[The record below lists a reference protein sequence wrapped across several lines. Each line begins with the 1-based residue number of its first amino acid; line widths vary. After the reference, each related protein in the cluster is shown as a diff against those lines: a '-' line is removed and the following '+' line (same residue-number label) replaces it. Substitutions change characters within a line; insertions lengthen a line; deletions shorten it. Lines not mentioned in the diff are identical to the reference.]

1 MAATGASSGNAKIP
15 ASVWYATILICM
27 QSFLQGY
34 IFMALNPALVMGDL
48 KSASDCYDGT
58 DPSCPVGSIYNDL
71 QLSTL
76 EVGLA
81 TSLVMLGGLA
91 GCILSMKPGEL
102 YGRRYTILMNNFVLI
117 VGAVLSS
124 LGSKNLLFVGRFIS
138 GLGVGC
144 TSVLAPILL
153 AEMSPDAHRGTIT
166 TMHQVS
172 VTLAI
177 LVASFVGYFFVTY
190 KEHGWQWCQ
199 GVEVLPCAIMLLG
212 CKYVPESPKWL
223 VAQGRPDDALEQLKV
238 LRHAG
243 DNLQEEIRSMTADC
257 KSVESSAAVSW
268 KEVFSSRRGVAIGC
282 MLMFIQAFTGINTVV
297 FYSTTIFGF
306 AGFKQAILATS
317 SFASVN
323 FLATIFSAYIID
335 IYGRKILLFSG
346 TCIMCVA
353 LVLLSATLLS
363 SETSGASGLV
373 AVFAVLL
380 YVFGFA
386 IGLGAVV
393 WVMMSELIPTRSRSK
408 AVSLF
413 LVINWVGN
421 FCIGLFSLEAI
432 NGLGGVSDSMSDDA
446 VQNAEKKGVGY
457 LYIIFASTSCLAC
470 FYVWFQVP
478 ETKGKRPEDF
488 QAEGQRG
495 LLDGDRR
502 GQ

>member
-1 MAATGASSGNAKIP
+1 
-15 ASVWYATILICM
+15 
-27 QSFLQGY
+27 
-34 IFMALNPALVMGDL
+34 MALNPALVMGDL
-48 KSASDCYDGT
+48 KSSSACYDGS
-58 DPSCPVGSIYNDL
+58 DASCPVGSIYNDL

-81 TSLVMLGGLA
+81 TSLALLGGLA

-102 YGRRYTILMNNFVLI
+102 YGRKYTIMMNNTVFIL
-117 VGAVLSS
+117 GAVLSS
-124 LGSKNLLFVGRFIS
+124 LGNKSLLFVGRFIS

-153 AEMSPDAHRGTIT
+153 AEMSPAAHRGTIT
-166 TMHQVS
+166 TMHQVN

-190 KEHGWQWCQ
+190 EKHGWQWCQ
-199 GVEVLPCAIMLLG
+199 GVEVIPCIIMLLG
-212 CKYVPESPKWL
+212 YKYVPESPKWL
-223 VAQGRPDDALEQLKV
+223 VAQGRAGEALEQLKA
-238 LRHAG
+238 LRNPG
-243 DNLQEEIRSMTADC
+243 DNLQEEINTMTADS
-257 KSVESSAAVSW
+257 KSSEQNATVSW
-268 KEVFSSRRGVAIGC
+268 REVFSSRRGIIIGC

-353 LVLLSATLLS
+353 LVILSAALLSDDS
-363 SETSGASGLV
+363 SNTGLF
-373 AVFAVLL
+373 AVMAVLL

-413 LVINWVGN
+413 LTINWVGN

-432 NGLGGVSDSMSDDA
+432 NGLGGVTDDMSDDA
-446 VQNAEKKGVGY
+446 TADAEKQGVGY
-457 LYIIFASTSCLAC
+457 LYIIFAATSCMAC
-470 FYVWFQVP
+470 FYIWFQVP
-478 ETKGKRPEDF
+478 ETKGKNPEDF
-488 QAEGQRG
+488 QDDVHRSLIDSEA
-495 LLDGDRR
+495 DRR
-502 GQ
+502 E

>member
-1 MAATGASSGNAKIP
+1 
-15 ASVWYATILICM
+15 M

-48 KSASDCYDGT
+48 KSSSACYDGS
-58 DPSCPVGSIYNDL
+58 DASCPVGSIYNDL

-81 TSLVMLGGLA
+81 TSLALLGGLA

-102 YGRRYTILMNNFVLI
+102 YGRKYTIMMNNTVFIL
-117 VGAVLSS
+117 GAVLSS
-124 LGSKNLLFVGRFIS
+124 LGNKSLLFVGRFIS

-153 AEMSPDAHRGTIT
+153 AEMSPAAHRGTIT
-166 TMHQVS
+166 TMHQVN

-190 KEHGWQWCQ
+190 EKHGWQWCQ
-199 GVEVLPCAIMLLG
+199 GVEVIPCIIMLLG
-212 CKYVPESPKWL
+212 YKYVPESPKWL
-223 VAQGRPDDALEQLKV
+223 VAQGRADEALEQLKA
-238 LRHAG
+238 LRNPG
-243 DNLQEEIRSMTADC
+243 DNLQEEINTMTADS
-257 KSVESSAAVSW
+257 KSSEQNATVSW
-268 KEVFSSRRGVAIGC
+268 REVFSSRRGIIIGC

-346 TCIMCVA
+346 TCIMFVS
-353 LVLLSATLLS
+353 LVILSAALLSDDS
-363 SETSGASGLV
+363 SNTGLF
-373 AVFAVLL
+373 AVMAVLL

-413 LVINWVGN
+413 LTINWVGN

-432 NGLGGVSDSMSDDA
+432 NGLGGVTDDMSDDA
-446 VQNAEKKGVGY
+446 TADAEKQGVGY
-457 LYIIFASTSCLAC
+457 LYIIFAATSCMAC
-470 FYVWFQVP
+470 FYIWFQVP
-478 ETKGKRPEDF
+478 ETKGKNPEDF
-488 QAEGQRG
+488 QDDVHRSLIDSEAA
-495 LLDGDRR
+495 RR
-502 GQ
+502 E

>member
-1 MAATGASSGNAKIP
+1 
-15 ASVWYATILICM
+15 
-27 QSFLQGY
+27 
-34 IFMALNPALVMGDL
+34 MALNPALVTGDL
-48 KSASDCYDGT
+48 KSASDCYDNT
-58 DPSCPVGSIYNDL
+58 DSSCPEGSIYNDL

-102 YGRRYTILMNNFVLI
+102 YGRRYTLLVNCFVLI
-117 VGAVLSS
+117 TGAVLSA
-124 LGSKNLLFVGRFIS
+124 LGSKSLLFAGRFVS

-153 AEMSPDAHRGTIT
+153 AEISPEAHRGTIT
-166 TMHQVS
+166 TMHQVN

-190 KEHGWQWCQ
+190 EKHGWQWCQ
-199 GVEVLPCAIMLLG
+199 GVEVIPCIVMLLG
-212 CKYVPESPKWL
+212 YRYVPESPKWL
-223 VAQGRPDDALEQLKV
+223 VAQGRPDDALEQLKA
-238 LRHAG
+238 LRNPG
-243 DNLQEEIRSMTADC
+243 DNLADEVRAMTADC
-257 KSVESSAAVSW
+257 KSAESNAAVSW
-268 KEVFSSRRGVAIGC
+268 KEVFVSKRGVVIGC
-282 MLMFIQAFTGINTVV
+282 MLMLIQAFTGINTVV

-335 IYGRKILLFSG
+335 IYGRKILLFCG
-346 TCIMCVA
+346 TCTMCVA
-353 LVLLSATLLS
+353 LVILSASLLS
-363 SETSGASGLV
+363 SSDSNSSGLV

-413 LVINWVGN
+413 LTINWVGN

-432 NGLGGVSDSMSDDA
+432 NALGGVGANMSDDA
-446 VQNAEKKGVGY
+446 VQNAEKEGVGY
-457 LYIIFASTSCLAC
+457 LYIIFAATSCLAC
-470 FYVWFQVP
+470 FYIWFQVP

-488 QAEGQRG
+488 QTDAQRG
-495 LLDGDRR
+495 LLDGAEGDYSRR
-502 GQ
+502 E

>member
-1 MAATGASSGNAKIP
+1 
-15 ASVWYATILICM
+15 
-27 QSFLQGY
+27 
-34 IFMALNPALVMGDL
+34 MALNPALVMGDL
-48 KSASDCYDGT
+48 KSSSACYDGS
-58 DPSCPVGSIYNDL
+58 DASCPVGSIYNDL

-81 TSLVMLGGLA
+81 TSLALLGGLA

-102 YGRRYTILMNNFVLI
+102 YGRKYTIMMNNTVFIL
-117 VGAVLSS
+117 GAVLSS
-124 LGSKNLLFVGRFIS
+124 LGNKSFLFVGRFIS

-153 AEMSPDAHRGTIT
+153 AEMSPAAHRGTIT
-166 TMHQVS
+166 TMHQVN

-190 KEHGWQWCQ
+190 QKHGWQWCQ
-199 GVEVLPCAIMLLG
+199 GVEVIPCIIMLLG
-212 CKYVPESPKWL
+212 YKYVPESPKWL
-223 VAQGRPDDALEQLKV
+223 VAQGRADEALEQLKA
-238 LRHAG
+238 LRNPG
-243 DNLQEEIRSMTADC
+243 DNLQEEINNMTADS
-257 KSVESSAAVSW
+257 KSSEQNATVSW
-268 KEVFSSRRGVAIGC
+268 REVFSSRRGIIIGC

-353 LVLLSATLLS
+353 LVILSAALLSGDSPNT
-363 SETSGASGLV
+363 GLF
-373 AVFAVLL
+373 AVMAVLL

-413 LVINWVGN
+413 LTINWVGN

-432 NGLGGVSDSMSDDA
+432 NGLGGVTDDMSDDA
-446 VQNAEKKGVGY
+446 TADAEKQGVGY
-457 LYIIFASTSCLAC
+457 LYIIFAATSCMAC
-470 FYVWFQVP
+470 FYIWFQVP
-478 ETKGKRPEDF
+478 ETKGKNPEDF
-488 QAEGQRG
+488 QDDVHRS
-495 LLDGDRR
+495 LIRL
-502 GQ
+502 